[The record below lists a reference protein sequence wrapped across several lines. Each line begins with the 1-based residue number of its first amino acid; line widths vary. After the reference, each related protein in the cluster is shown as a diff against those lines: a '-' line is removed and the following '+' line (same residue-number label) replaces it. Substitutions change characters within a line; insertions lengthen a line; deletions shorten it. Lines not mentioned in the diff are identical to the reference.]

1 MRLSRDFLSLAD
13 LASTGPTSGL
23 GLAGDGYGTRS
34 FNLRL
39 PTAGLQGDVDGGI
52 DGGGKGDNGG
62 KVDDLAPGGHV
73 ANSLYVDPTTFR

>member
-1 MRLSRDFLSLAD
+1 M
-13 LASTGPTSGL
+13 GPTVGL

-39 PTAGLQGDVDGGI
+39 GNVGLHGDMYGGI
-52 DGGGKGDNGG
+52 DGGGKGDDGG

-73 ANSLYVDPTTFR
+73 ANGLDIDPTTFRQDRY